1 MTRTVREVS
10 QVSSSGSSE
19 KDQDDVSNCFKEI
32 SLIKI
37 LKRDEESR
45 EVKISLDELMET
57 DSGEGELNEDGEPVI
72 KRRKPVSLIKG
83 RTPRQRNQT
92 SRLNQDYVVPKKY
105 ASTTN
110 MLSENQFRA
119 FAKEQAKQLKKV
131 TRF

>member
-1 MTRTVREVS
+1 
-10 QVSSSGSSE
+10 
-19 KDQDDVSNCFKEI
+19 
-32 SLIKI
+32 
-37 LKRDEESR
+37 
-45 EVKISLDELMET
+45 MET
-57 DSGEGELNEDGEPVI
+57 DSGGEINEDGEPVL

-83 RTPRQRNQT
+83 RIPRQRNQT

-131 TRF
+131 Q